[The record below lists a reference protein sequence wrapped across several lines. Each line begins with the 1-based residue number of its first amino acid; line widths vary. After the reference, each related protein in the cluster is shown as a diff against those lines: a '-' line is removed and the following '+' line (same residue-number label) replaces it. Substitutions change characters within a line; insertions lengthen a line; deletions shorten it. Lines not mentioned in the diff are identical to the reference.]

1 MRKGFPHIAAAA
13 VSCLL
18 VALICMGANVA
29 AQVSPIE
36 RLVGMEQVL
45 FGSIQE
51 GAVVNRLEIIERL
64 VFGKAGTGTLP
75 DRMEQCWSFV
85 QGDRAGG
92 MNLKFKLKA
101 VQWSVFGSIVDKPI
115 VPALDDA
122 ETRILGATGAGS
134 IGQRLDVLIALTIP
148 GGKPN
153 VDYSL
158 LPKGALVKLAIESG
172 LSSSKSRPGDV
183 VRLIVLEDVA
193 VDGRLVIP
201 KGTVVA
207 GRVLDNVR
215 PTKTGV
221 KARVDVEISTIEGMD
236 SAPIT
241 LGVDTAAI
249 AANTAATVAA
259 SESPRRFAAIGK
271 DGGFL
276 SPNPELELEPGTP
289 LFLSVM
295 QSAKVLGLTLPAAA
309 TK

>member
-1 MRKGFPHIAAAA
+1 MRRGFPHIAAAA
-13 VSCLL
+13 LSCLL
-18 VALICMGANVA
+18 VVLVSLGMNVA

-64 VFGKAGTGTLP
+64 VFGKVGTGTLP
-75 DRMEQCWSFV
+75 ERMEQCWNFV

-101 VQWSVFGSIVDKPI
+101 VQWSVFGSIVDRPI

-122 ETRILGATGAGS
+122 ELRILGTGGSGS
-134 IGQRLDVLIALTIP
+134 IGQRLDVLMSLTIP

-153 VDYSL
+153 VDYAL

-172 LSSSKSRPGDV
+172 LSSSKSRPGDA
-183 VRLIVLEDVA
+183 VRLVVMEDVVA
-193 VDGRLVIP
+193 EGRLVVP
-201 KGTVVA
+201 KGTVVM

-236 SAPIT
+236 SVPVT

-249 AANTAATVAA
+249 AANVAATVAA
-259 SESPRRFAAIGK
+259 SDSLRRFAVVGK

-276 SPNPELELEPGTP
+276 SPNPELELEAGTP

-295 QSAKVLGLTLPAAA
+295 QSAKVLGLTLQAA
-309 TK
+309 TAN

>member
-1 MRKGFPHIAAAA
+1 MAIA
-13 VSCLL
+13 S
-18 VALICMGANVA
+18 MGMSVV

-36 RLVGMEQVL
+36 RLVGMEEVL

-51 GAVVNRLEIIERL
+51 GAVVNRLEIVERL

-75 DRMEQCWSFV
+75 ERMETCWNFV

-101 VQWSVFGSIVDKPI
+101 VQWMVFGSIVDEPI
-115 VPALDDA
+115 VPALDGA
-122 ETRILGATGAGS
+122 EQRILGATGTGS
-134 IGQRLDVLIALTIP
+134 IGERLDVLMGITMP
-148 GGKPN
+148 GGTPN
-153 VDYSL
+153 VDYAL
-158 LPKGALVKLAIESG
+158 LPKGALVKLSIESG

-183 VRLIVLEDVA
+183 VRLVVA
-193 VDGRLVIP
+193 ENVVADGRLVVP

-221 KARVDVEISTIEGMD
+221 KARVDLEISTIEGMD

-249 AANTAATVAA
+249 ASNAVATVAA
-259 SESPRRFAAIGK
+259 GDSARRFAVIGK

-276 SPNPELELEPGTP
+276 SIAPELELEPGAP
-289 LFLSVM
+289 LFLTVM
-295 QSAKVLGLTLPAAA
+295 QSAKVLGLMLPAAA
-309 TK
+309 K